1 MKHQSSP
8 LNKNLFS
15 IFIKIIGWLTI
26 QCNRTLLIFKKVT
39 NTKKI
44 KIIYK
49 KNQKKIKIPSS
60 FSFHLNDTVTKYGKN
75 NSLLNW
81 DLEKDVGRDPDSSYN
96 TS

>member
-1 MKHQSSP
+1 MAGSQYSVTEHF
-8 LNKNLFS
+8 LFLR
-15 IFIKIIGWLTI
+15 KWLT
-26 QCNRTLLIFKKVT
+26 QKKLKLF
-39 NTKKI
+39 TKKI
-44 KIIYK
+44 
-49 KNQKKIKIPSS
+49 QKKIKIPSS